1 MPRNK
6 EFDYTDKLEVVRNLF
21 WEKGYHTTSM
31 HDIVAVMKLNRSSIY
46 DTYGNKHDL
55 FLKCLS
61 NYATFKENQY
71 VKASLAKDKGI
82 ESLEYIIRDVV
93 DQTLAD
99 NKACLIVK
107 TIFEVAPSD
116 PEVKQFILK
125 NAAVLQ
131 AILERSISQAR
142 SEGDIK
148 SESSSSVIARYI
160 LSSFSSFWSHY
171 ILTQNKKEVT
181 EMVDFLMEQI
191 RK

>member
-6 EFDYTDKLEVVRNLF
+6 EFDYTEKLEVVRNLF
-21 WEKGYHTTSM
+21 WEKGYHNTSM
-31 HDIVAVMKLNRSSIY
+31 HDIVAAMKLNRSSIY

-61 NYATFKENQY
+61 NYAVFKENQY
-71 VKASLAKDKGI
+71 SKASQAKDRGI
-82 ESLEYIIRDVV
+82 DSLEYIIRDVV

-99 NKACLIVK
+99 NRACLIVK

-116 PEVKQFILK
+116 QEVKQFILK
-125 NAAVLQ
+125 SGAVLQ
-131 AILERSISQAR
+131 TILERSILQAR
-142 SEGDIK
+142 AEGDIR

-160 LSSFSSFWSHY
+160 LASFSSFWSHY